1 MSAAKVVVVTGAS
14 SGIGAELARV
24 LTTRG
29 HHVVMAARHPDRL
42 RQAAMSCPGPGETL
56 PVEADITKRE
66 SHAMLLAKAI
76 AWKGRCDAWVNNAG
90 SGISRPVLELTD
102 DDLDAMFAVNTRAPL
117 YAMQAVLPHFKAA
130 GGGHL
135 VNVSSLLGR
144 LPASSARAAY
154 SAAKAALNSLT
165 INARVDL
172 KNEGCGN
179 VHVTLF
185 SPGAVATDF
194 GLNAM
199 HGGLDTRTLPSCQ
212 PVAEVAAGL
221 TDVLEAPAADV
232 YSRPGYRAT
241 VAQYY
246 AAEDVAELEAQPPF
260 RPRQ

>member
-1 MSAAKVVVVTGAS
+1 
-14 SGIGAELARV
+14 
-24 LTTRG
+24 
-29 HHVVMAARHPDRL
+29 MAARHPDRL

-76 AWKGRCDAWVNNAG
+76 AWKGRCDAW
-90 SGISRPVLELTD
+90 ST
-102 DDLDAMFAVNTRAPL
+102 MRAP
-117 YAMQAVLPHFKAA
+117 ASA
-130 GGGHL
+130 G
-135 VNVSSLLGR
+135 
-144 LPASSARAAY
+144 
-154 SAAKAALNSLT
+154 
-165 INARVDL
+165 RVDL
-172 KNEGCGN
+172 RNEGCNN

-199 HGGLDTRTLPSCQ
+199 HGGVDTRTLPSCQ

-221 TDVLEAPAADV
+221 ADVLEAPAADV